1 MPKQKPCK
9 GLLRRVRV
17 TKNGKVMSKQSGST
31 HRRVV
36 KTAKQRRQKRRIRA
50 LHPTAAKIIKA
61 QIGYK

>member
-9 GLLRRVRV
+9 GLLSRVRV
-17 TKNGKVMSKQSGST
+17 TKKGKVMSKACGST

-50 LHPTAAKIIKA
+50 LHPTAAKAVKA
-61 QIGYK
+61 LIGYK